1 MHAGVEPAL
10 DDTRTMSP
18 MCPKTRKLQA
28 SAHLHTVDEQI
39 AGLEHDLAFVAGRR
53 AFLVAE
59 IANMGNTE
67 LDDPHIANES
77 TTIPSD
83 YVSSPAEQQGA
94 IQGIETYLETPTA
107 LPGSQKLY
115 GEQLI
120 VDEVFYTCMAGFKAK
135 NDGLYLKILHALLQ
149 KMNAAAEAGIIALN
163 FLDEQQEKCEQVLAR
178 SRWQARQTASQSPR
192 SRRRSI
198 QVTGATEV
206 KQEEAMEQT
215 IGERQ
220 REERPLPH
228 TTEIDVESKNSLDEV
243 FDARR
248 FANYKFAV
256 EIEHNEV
263 VTGGDEQL
271 SQKNKSQ
278 HRSRGQVDEEDCD
291 DDDDDD
297 DDKEE
302 ECNNDDDDDDEYDKY
317 DKQEPDQEDEEE
329 EEEVDFPPRKER
341 KRFDSVLTAPLD
353 LLSDLF

>member
-83 YVSSPAEQQGA
+83 YVSSPAEQQGP

-228 TTEIDVESKNSLDEV
+228 ATEIDVESKNSLGEV

-297 DDKEE
+297 KEE

-317 DKQEPDQEDEEE
+317 DKQEPDQEDEGEE